1 MTGEVKSKTSGR
13 RVGRNGEG
21 EQNYN
26 GDRIVEFFNKEDLAV
41 VNIFLNKLI
50 CVMGIA
56 D

>member
-1 MTGEVKSKTSGR
+1 MKSKTSNR

-26 GDRIVEFFNKEDLAV
+26 GDRIVELFNKEDLAV
-41 VNIFLNKLI
+41 VNIFFKHKLI

-56 D
+56 Y